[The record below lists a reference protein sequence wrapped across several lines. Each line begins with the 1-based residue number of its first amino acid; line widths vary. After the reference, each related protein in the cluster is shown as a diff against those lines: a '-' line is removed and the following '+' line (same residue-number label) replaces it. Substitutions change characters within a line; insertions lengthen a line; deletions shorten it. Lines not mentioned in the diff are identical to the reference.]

1 LSVTIEQ
8 DQELPGSSGGD
19 VANEDDVRR
28 TLQEL
33 QRKHTDVERE
43 LASERAK
50 RLSLESNLTSEQI
63 ARTTAEADRDTHAA
77 RVTTEA
83 EARWNAEK
91 SQATTAI
98 TSTTQA
104 LDAAEEDYARHAELG
119 EWKDAAK
126 AQRAIAEHASE
137 LNALKQ
143 KQQWLDNNKEKLVP
157 KPAQRVVEQPRR
169 QQEQVRPPSHRY
181 AQHISGDLVGG
192 EEAWLD
198 ARPQF
203 QSDQN
208 YREDVFAASN
218 VAARK
223 HARGTDAYFGE
234 IERIL
239 GEEGRQRTTQDDPP
253 GQQQPRSG
261 ARQNQSADLAPSRRS
276 GPGQQ
281 PAGSQQEWRLT
292 PDEKEMADG
301 MYGNPNSIAG
311 WYEPDPAK
319 RYKRYYDNAQ
329 LMKAQKG

>member
-1 LSVTIEQ
+1 LSETVV
-8 DQELPGSSGGD
+8 DQEVTGGPGGD

-50 RLSLESNLTSEQI
+50 RVTLESTLTSEQI

-77 RVTTEA
+77 RVATEA
-83 EARWNAEK
+83 ELRWNAEK

-98 TSTTQA
+98 TSSEQA
-104 LDAAEEDYARHAELG
+104 IAAAEEDYARYAELG
-119 EWKDAAK
+119 EWKEAAK
-126 AQRAIAEHASE
+126 AQRALAEHATE
-137 LNALKQ
+137 LHSLKQ

-157 KPAQRVVEQPRR
+157 KPAARVEQQPRR
-169 QQEQVRPPSHRY
+169 AAEPAPRAPNHRY
-181 AQHISGDLVGG
+181 AQHISGELASG

-203 QSDQN
+203 QNDPN

-223 HARGTDAYFGE
+223 HSRGTDGYFRE

-239 GEEGRQRTTQDDPP
+239 GEEV
-253 GQQQPRSG
+253 QQQEETP
-261 ARQNQSADLAPSRRS
+261 ARQPAKPAARSNQSADLPASRRS
-276 GPGQQ
+276 GPGES
-281 PAGSQQEWRLT
+281 PAGARGEVRLSG
-292 PDEKEMADG
+292 DEVEVADG
-301 MYGNPNSIAG
+301 LYGDPNSDWYIADTG
-311 WYEPDPAK
+311 K
-319 RYKRYYDNAQ
+319 RYSHYAE
-329 LMKAQKG
+329 MKARKSGRG